1 MLYVVNKM
9 AWPMYERAR
18 AFRDM
23 DSAQHFLDR
32 RARFIEHKY
41 GEPEARRYIANAVIF
56 STSRKYYWYAV
67 KNTIWIVLLGL
78 LIAYC
83 IAAYALV

>member
-1 MLYVVNKM
+1 MIYVVNKM
-9 AWPMYERAR
+9 AWPMHERAR

-32 RARFIEHKY
+32 RARFIERKY

-56 STSRKYYWYAV
+56 SNPRQYYWYAV

>member
-1 MLYVVNKM
+1 MIYVVNKM
-9 AWPMYERAR
+9 AWPMHERAR

-32 RARFIEHKY
+32 RARFIERKY

-56 STSRKYYWYAV
+56 STTHQYYWYAV

-83 IAAYALV
+83 IASYALV

>member
-1 MLYVVNKM
+1 MVYVVNKM

-23 DSAQHFLDR
+23 DSAQRFLDR
-32 RARFIEHKY
+32 RARFIERKH
-41 GEPEARRYIANAVIF
+41 GDPEARRYIANAVIF
-56 STSRKYYWYAV
+56 STTRQYYWYAV
-67 KNTIWIVLLGL
+67 KNTIWIVLLVL

>member
-1 MLYVVNKM
+1 MVYVVNKM
-9 AWPMYERAR
+9 AWPLCERAR

-32 RARFIEHKY
+32 RARFIERKY

-56 STSRKYYWYAV
+56 STNRQYYWYAV

-78 LIAYC
+78 LIVYC